1 MLREFAPAKINLF
14 LHAGEKRPDGYHEL
28 ESLVVFADV
37 GDDLAIEEAGGLSL
51 AVDGPFAAALPG
63 ESDNLVLKA
72 AREFT
77 TRVGCEARAKITLT
91 KNLPVASGIGG
102 GSSDAAAAMRGL
114 CRLWPGQAGL
124 TQLWG
129 IAPNIGSDVAVC
141 VLPGAWWMTGRG
153 ERFST
158 VRGIGTID
166 AVLVNPGVPLATAA
180 VFEKLEERA
189 GVGQTA
195 RPANCAN
202 AQALADYLK
211 PTKNDLEEP
220 ATKLCPAIGDVS
232 SALSRYG
239 ARLAR
244 MSGSGTT
251 CFGLFDNEGVARFAA
266 ESIEREQP
274 GWWVRAAKLNAAREW
289 KFQ

>member
-1 MLREFAPAKINLF
+1 MLHEFAPAKINLF
-14 LHAGEKRPDGYHEL
+14 LHAGDKRPDGFHEL

-37 GDDLAIEEAGGLSL
+37 GDYLGLEGADGLSL
-51 AVDGPFAAALPG
+51 AVDGPFAPGLPG
-63 ESDNLVLKA
+63 ETDNLVLKA
-72 AREFT
+72 AHEFT
-77 TRVGCEARAKITLT
+77 TRVGCEGRAKITLT
-91 KNLPVASGIGG
+91 KNLPIASGLGG

-180 VFEKLEERA
+180 VFERLEGRS
-189 GVGQTA
+189 GIGQMA

-211 PTKNDLEEP
+211 PTKNDLEEA
-220 ATKLCPAIGDVS
+220 ATKLCPPIADVL
-232 SALSRYG
+232 SALAKYG

-244 MSGSGTT
+244 MSGSGAT
-251 CFGLFDNEGVARFAA
+251 CFALFDNEGVARFAA

-274 GWWVRAAKLNAAREW
+274 GWWVRTTKLNSAREW

>member
-14 LHAGEKRPDGYHEL
+14 LHAGEKRPDGFHEL

-37 GDDLAIEEAGGLSL
+37 GDDLALEEADGLSL
-51 AVDGPFAAALPG
+51 AVDGPFAAGLPD
-63 ESDNLVLKA
+63 EADNLVLKA

-77 TRVGCEARAKITLT
+77 TRVGCEARTKITLT
-91 KNLPVASGIGG
+91 KNLPIASGMGG

-114 CRLWPGQAGL
+114 CRLSPGQAGL

-180 VFEKLEERA
+180 VFEKLEGRS

-211 PTKNDLEEP
+211 AMKNDLEEP
-220 ATKLCPAIGDVS
+220 ATKLCPAIGEELR
-232 SALSRYG
+232 ALSKYG

-244 MSGSGTT
+244 MSGSGAT

>member
-14 LHAGEKRPDGYHEL
+14 LHVGEKRPDGFHDL

-37 GDDLAIEEAGGLSL
+37 GDDLAIEEAEQFSTEIG
-51 AVDGPFAAALPG
+51 GPFAAALPA
-63 ESDNLVLKA
+63 EEDNLVLKA

-77 TRVGCEARAKITLT
+77 TRVGSEGRAKITLT
-91 KNLPVASGIGG
+91 KNLPVASGMGG

-124 TQLWG
+124 AQLWG
-129 IAPNIGSDVAVC
+129 IAPNVGADVAVC

-153 ERFST
+153 ERFAT

-166 AVLVNPGVPLATAA
+166 AVLVNPRTPLTTAS
-180 VFEKLEERA
+180 VFAELGERS
-189 GVGQTA
+189 GVGRIA
-195 RPANCAN
+195 RPSNCAT
-202 AQALADYLK
+202 AQALADYLR
-211 PTKNDLEEP
+211 PARNDLEAP
-220 ATKLCPAIGDVS
+220 ATALCPAIGDELT
-232 SALSRYG
+232 ALTKSG

-244 MSGSGTT
+244 MTGSGAT
-251 CFGLFDNEGVARFAA
+251 CFGLFDNEGLARFAA
-266 ESIEREQP
+266 ESIARENP
-274 GWWVRAAKLNAAREW
+274 GWWVTSTKLNPAREW